1 MMRSEQNIRN
11 ARQEVIN
18 ILFPL
23 MQLEENDNFVKTRTP
38 CIKKAYFTDERGKR
52 ISEKNFRLNDSLCL
66 EMTGNYLKDEV
77 VNIELPNDTV
87 DFQHDEKILEEKI
100 LRDYKLK
107 ADRDKIIL
115 KIVRLQPTAVVTA
128 IITLKCTNQQLTAEL
143 KQSEWDTETMDLP
156 QRIFQRGEYDCV
168 PTMAQIAAN
177 YLGFS
182 NPNFRED
189 QDKRKDSGLSAL
201 NSIGYL
207 TTIGFDVKAF
217 LDNPNDPYFAKG
229 IPDKKKKEAIQFI
242 VESLQNNKPVYLC
255 FADEEM
261 QEKGMGHAILVTA
274 IRYKLDFSTFGY
286 IEFRDPRGDKNGEG
300 VLSSFNS
307 SQSKV
312 YMILALSRKT
322 NDLNNTS
329 EK

>member
-115 KIVRLQPTAVVTA
+115 L
-128 IITLKCTNQQLTAEL
+128 
-143 KQSEWDTETMDLP
+143 
-156 QRIFQRGEYDCV
+156 
-168 PTMAQIAAN
+168 
-177 YLGFS
+177 
-182 NPNFRED
+182 
-189 QDKRKDSGLSAL
+189 
-201 NSIGYL
+201 
-207 TTIGFDVKAF
+207 
-217 LDNPNDPYFAKG
+217 
-229 IPDKKKKEAIQFI
+229 
-242 VESLQNNKPVYLC
+242 SLQL
-255 FADEEM
+255 
-261 QEKGMGHAILVTA
+261 
-274 IRYKLDFSTFGY
+274 
-286 IEFRDPRGDKNGEG
+286 
-300 VLSSFNS
+300 
-307 SQSKV
+307 
-312 YMILALSRKT
+312 
-322 NDLNNTS
+322 
-329 EK
+329 